1 MEPRISIV
9 EDDQSVRAA
18 LQRILVSHGFAPAV
32 FSSAEQFLASDQA
45 TRAACLIADVRMPG
59 MSGLRLHEHLVA
71 AGNRIPTILITGAP
85 TIADRETALAAGV
98 VSYLAK
104 PFSEQGLLD
113 DIAVALGRSAPVSE
127 PIDQSEERASSA
139 PSAGDAH
146 F

>member
-71 AGNRIPTILITGAP
+71 VAHRTPAIVSAGAP
-85 TIADRETALAAGV
+85 TIADREAALAAGV

-104 PFSEQGLLD
+104 PCSEQGLLD
-113 DIAVALGRSAPVSE
+113 DIAVALGRSA
-127 PIDQSEERASSA
+127 
-139 PSAGDAH
+139 
-146 F
+146 